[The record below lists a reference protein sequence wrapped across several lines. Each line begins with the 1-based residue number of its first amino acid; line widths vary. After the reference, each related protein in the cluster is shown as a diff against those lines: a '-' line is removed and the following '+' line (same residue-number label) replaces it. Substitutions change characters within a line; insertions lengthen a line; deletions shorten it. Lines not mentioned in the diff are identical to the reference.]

1 MGAALFHE
9 MRGIPECSTRDKLI
23 IAEPIS
29 CGCSSYSKL
38 RFYMPS
44 LYSVQEDNSC
54 IDDPVSPLSVLQLRN
69 SLAHFG
75 EF

>member
-9 MRGIPECSTRDKLI
+9 MKGIPDCNTRDKLI

-29 CGCSSYSKL
+29 CGSMHSKH
-38 RFYMPS
+38 RFCMPS
-44 LYSVQEDNSC
+44 LYNVQEDNSC
-54 IDDPVSPLSVLQLRN
+54 IDDPVSPLSVFHLGN